1 VRRVLRV
8 AAGFIVLVAG
18 LVVAP
23 VFIGVLPASAS
34 TGTVTAP
41 PAPTFSLSTA
51 GQDPGDFVLSGFA
64 GDATLLVSIGFVDPP
79 AGTTFALP
87 TTTGLTAGSGY
98 DFTGNKTQIS
108 FTGSQTNANTALA
121 AMTVSTG
128 ATNGTVTI
136 RVTASVNAT
145 NVYYNPINDHFYE
158 YVSNPANVFAWRTG
172 TDKSLSAFHL
182 AEQRTLNG
190 MTGYLA
196 TVTNAQEQRFIY
208 NNFPNSNIWTGGTDD
223 WQVINERCAPS
234 ISNKALTSN
243 VATLTTST
251 RHAIEVAD
259 SITIAGVDA
268 TFNGTFTV
276 TAATSTTFS
285 YAKTAGDVASGAVGS
300 GASATFANQT
310 SAEGSWLWVSGPTDE
325 KCTRFTQG
333 ATGSQKWIV
342 ASSGRTQDRLT
353 ANVSSSRYENW
364 CNGNGGT
371 GDTAYTLI
379 ERNNYGEPNGTGT
392 MSFEGEQFLL
402 EKWNGAS
409 CWNDWGRI
417 DNGQNTGFLVEYGG
431 AGSTSNA
438 PSATVSAIVD
448 NAPKNVTASRA
459 TPAVSGRLNV
469 SWTAPATGTVTSYT
483 ATSTPGSFTCTSATT
498 SCTVTGLTNGT
509 SYTFTVTATFNDTTT
524 KTSTAS
530 AAAIPDDGT
539 TPTVTVT
546 TARIRAAT
554 SATVRSTKT
563 GTAYLVK
570 DTVTVTN
577 KASITGA
584 ADSQW
589 NQVSIAAVNTDT
601 SLAATG
607 LVDGTYKVYAV
618 DAIDN
623 LSTVSTGTVT
633 VDSTAPTS
641 VTIAASS
648 TTSSSATITFTVTGS
663 EDLDCTTLSTT
674 AGTDFTLTGIS
685 AISSIAQT
693 SGTVCTITAT
703 STATAG
709 GGAVTST
716 LTAAVGTFS
725 VSDVAG
731 NAQTTLS
738 GSPQAIVVTVPA
750 TATQTAEEV
759 AAARARFLLEC
770 AQTNDTHPDCP
781 GRTTTTATTLP
792 GVTTTVPTTTSP
804 SVPTTLPS
812 VTTTTVATR
821 TTNPTSTTVPTS
833 PRVTI
838 PNVETPKRVVVLTS
852 SSAVDPTRLVADA
865 AKDFASEGDV
875 AVAAKMR
882 AALISAAPTIG
893 NAIAE
898 ATVRLAT
905 VLENKSSTKLEI
917 VKAKAA
923 VADAVS
929 LTILEALKVATGNVT
944 SLALPITKGKELP
957 EVDPGKALI
966 FTSTGNASTQ
976 IRIVNETTIVMSS
989 AKENLS
995 LAMSA
1000 IDSAGGPAKVSETG
1014 SVIAVIGQSLAVTG
1028 TGFRSNSPVNVWIF
1042 SNPRN
1047 FGTVMTDANGS
1058 FSAEVLMPDNIAPGN
1073 HTVQVNGQNARG
1085 GTSSMNMGLEVAL
1098 EETAVGRSQRA
1109 TGATNKSVTSRVYFK
1124 AQSAILTKTTQ
1135 KQLTNIVNKFAGASG
1150 VSIKCVG
1157 YTQLGIRSDRYKLA
1171 EDRAKA
1177 VCARL
1182 KKLGLNADYLAVGM
1196 GRAPG
1201 RGKLLSGAARQV
1213 VITVNSSQ
1221 GK

>member
-1 VRRVLRV
+1 
-8 AAGFIVLVAG
+8 
-18 LVVAP
+18 
-23 VFIGVLPASAS
+23 
-34 TGTVTAP
+34 
-41 PAPTFSLSTA
+41 
-51 GQDPGDFVLSGFA
+51 
-64 GDATLLVSIGFVDPP
+64 
-79 AGTTFALP
+79 
-87 TTTGLTAGSGY
+87 
-98 DFTGNKTQIS
+98 
-108 FTGSQTNANTALA
+108 
-121 AMTVSTG
+121 
-128 ATNGTVTI
+128 
-136 RVTASVNAT
+136 VNAT

-158 YVSNPANVFAWRTG
+158 YVSNPANVFAWQTG
-172 TDKSLSAFHL
+172 IDKSLSAFHL

-251 RHAIEVAD
+251 RHAIEVND

-300 GASATFANQT
+300 GASATFANQS

-392 MSFEGEQFLL
+392 LSSNGEQFLL

-417 DNGQNTGFLVEYGG
+417 DDGQNTGFLVEYGG

-459 TPAVSGRLNV
+459 TPPVSGRLNV

-498 SCTVTGLTNGT
+498 SCTVSGLTNGT
-509 SYTFTVTATFNDTTT
+509 SYTFTVTATFNDATT

-546 TARIRAAT
+546 TARIRAAA
-554 SATVRSTKT
+554 SATVRSSKT

-601 SLAATG
+601 SLVATG
-607 LVDGTYKVYAV
+607 LVEGTYKVYAV

-663 EDLDCTTLSTT
+663 EDLDCTTLSTA

-725 VSDVAG
+725 VSDTAG

-750 TATQTAEEV
+750 TAPQTAPQTAEEA
-759 AAARARFLLEC
+759 AAARTRFLLEC
-770 AQTNDTHPDCP
+770 AQTNDNHPECP
-781 GRTTTTATTLP
+781 GRTTTTTTTLP
-792 GVTTTVPTTTSP
+792 R
-804 SVPTTLPS
+804 

-893 NAIAE
+893 TAIAE

-917 VKAKAA
+917 VKAKAS

-929 LTILEALKVATGNVT
+929 LTILEALKVANGNVT
-944 SLALPITKGKELP
+944 SLALPMTKGKELP
-957 EVDPGKALI
+957 KVNPGKALI
-966 FTSTGNASTQ
+966 INSTGSTSTQ

-989 AKENLS
+989 AKDNLS

-1000 IDSAGGPAKVSETG
+1000 IDSGGEPAKVSETG
-1014 SVIAVIGQSLAVTG
+1014 SIIAVIGQSLAVTG
-1028 TGFRSNSPVNVWIF
+1028 TGFRPNSSVKVWML

-1047 FGTVMTDANGS
+1047 FGTVMTDAKGS
-1058 FSAEVLMPDNIAPGN
+1058 FAAEVMMPDNIAPGD
-1073 HTVQVNGQNARG
+1073 HTVQVNGQNAKG
-1085 GTSSMNMGLEVAL
+1085 GTSSMNVGLEVAL
-1098 EETAVGRSQRA
+1098 EETAVERSKRA
-1109 TGATNKSVTSRVYFK
+1109 TGTTNNSLTSRVYFK
-1124 AQSAILTKTTQ
+1124 AQSATLTKTTQ
-1135 KQLTNIVNKFAGASG
+1135 KQLTSIVNKFAGASN
-1150 VSIKCVG
+1150 VSVECVG
-1157 YTQLGIRSDRYKLA
+1157 YTQLGIQSDRYELA

-1182 KKLGLNADYLAVGM
+1182 KKLGLNANYLAVGM

-1213 VITVNSSQ
+1213 VITVIHSQ